1 MLQPKPWEKTMTGR
15 PLPVAGAETRTWR
28 SVPRSGAGITI
39 GLADTT
45 SRSVMVGLPSEVGF
59 EVGVPGAPCRSV
71 KRRPALPDGGC
82 HDGVKRNAVPV
93 TTIRNHVPLC
103 KGDHR
108 GATRRRTKDKRSNH
122 ADVDRA
128 TPCRHC
134 DR

>member
-93 TTIRNHVPLC
+93 TTIWNHVPLC

-108 GATRRRTKDKRSNH
+108 RRNSSSYQAQKEQ
-122 ADVDRA
+122 
-128 TPCRHC
+128 PCGRGP
-134 DR
+134 RNTLPPLR